1 MPISDT
7 AMADAQLGPTL
18 KPSRAMVLAAGLGKR
33 MRPITA
39 TTPKPLIE
47 VAGKPLIDHMLDRLA
62 EAGIEEA
69 VVNVHYL
76 AGLVESHV
84 RRRRAP
90 SPKIQISDERARL
103 LETGGG
109 VKKALDQLGDAPFL
123 VVNTDDL
130 WAEGPRPNLRRL
142 IDYWDPK
149 RMDVLLLLAPTAT
162 SFGYDGAGDFSMDAH
177 GRLHRRRDREVCP
190 FVFAGVTIV
199 NPSIFADTPDGTF
212 SMNLIFDKA
221 AAEGRLYGMRLE
233 GFWMHVGTPSA
244 IAGAEARLADSLS

>member
-1 MPISDT
+1 MSD
-7 AMADAQLGPTL
+7 AAKA

-76 AGLVESHV
+76 AALVETHMH
-84 RRRRAP
+84 RRRSK
-90 SPKIQISDERARL
+90 SPRIAISDERARL

-109 VKKALDQLGDAPFL
+109 VKKALAQLGDAPFL
-123 VVNTDDL
+123 VVNTDDV
-130 WAEGPRPNLRRL
+130 WADGPQPNLRRL
-142 IDYWDPK
+142 IAYWDEE
-149 RMDVLLLLAPTAT
+149 RMDVLLLLAPTTT
-162 SFGYDGAGDFSMDAH
+162 SFGYEGAGDFAMDAH
-177 GRLHRRRDREVCP
+177 GRLRRRRDREVCP
-190 FVFAGVTIV
+190 FVFAGVAIV
-199 NPSIFADTPDGTF
+199 KPSSFADTPEGPF

-221 AAEGRLYGMRLE
+221 AAEGRLYGLRLE
-233 GFWMHVGTPSA
+233 GFWMHVGTPAA
-244 IAGAEARLADSLS
+244 IAGAEARLADSLT